1 MSINDEIRARVNV
14 VDVIQ
19 SYNVTLLKAGH
30 NYKALCPFHAERTPS
45 FMVWPDEGRWRCFG
59 SCGEGGDVFS
69 FVMKH
74 ENVDFNTAR
83 KLLAQRAGIEIEA
96 RTPEQIDRDAQ
107 TERLHGL
114 LKETATFFH
123 EQLMKSGAAAHARAY
138 VKKRGLTRETV
149 DRFMIGF
156 APAAWQHALDH
167 LTTLGYSEADVLA
180 AGVAS
185 RSEEG
190 RVYERFRNRLVIP
203 ICDPRGKVIGFGA
216 RALDPDDNPKYLNSP
231 QTAVFDKGRN
241 LFGLDVARRTIRE
254 SETAVIVEGYM
265 DALQAHQAG
274 FTNVVA
280 QMGTALT
287 PPQLDLLTRYARKL
301 ILALDPDTAGAVA
314 TLRELNLAR
323 RQLGSYKASFDP
335 HTGKLH
341 QMSHLRDVD
350 LRVLTVPDGQDPD
363 DLIRDTP
370 AQWPELVAAAQPLTD
385 YVIAMRTAQV
395 TSTTP
400 LADREQI
407 ARDLLPDLLESELD
421 RQRSV
426 QELALR
432 LRINE
437 RDLMAFAQRQRR
449 ESTNSI
455 PALEKQ
461 QRAFANRVEEQRSGS
476 AKDKKNSTNSARTS
490 ARPTVEPEN
499 ARDSGLDMEGYC
511 LAALIQ
517 QPLWWSVANRRLMEL
532 AQTIDGVVPDRPQ
545 GFAAAHGRWLD
556 PLNAEDFTRPD
567 CRALFDWLL
576 PAVEQDELAVLDYL
590 RHAMPGELLTEMD
603 RLLAG
608 PLAPINR
615 PGTWEARELESI
627 RAARLRAG
635 YEDDPAV
642 AESEFIEKALELRR
656 RRLRRDYN
664 ELYFA
669 QCGGYDSPAL
679 RQQLSQCRK
688 ALAVVDGAI
697 DQAKRERSRLTI

>member
-1 MSINDEIRARVNV
+1 MSINDEIRARVNL

-19 SYNVTLLKAGH
+19 SYNVTLHKAGH
-30 NYKALCPFHAERTPS
+30 NYKALCPFHTERTPS

-59 SCGEGGDVFS
+59 SCGEGGDVFG

-83 KLLAQRAGIEIEA
+83 TLLAQRAGIDIEP
-96 RTPEQIDRDAQ
+96 RTPEQADRDAQ
-107 TERLHGL
+107 LDRLRGL

-123 EQLMKSGAAAHARAY
+123 DQLLKAPNAAEARAY
-138 VKKRGLTRETV
+138 VKKRGLKRETV
-149 DRFMIGF
+149 DRFMLGY
-156 APAAWQHALDH
+156 APGGWRHVLDH
-167 LTTLGYSEADVLA
+167 LTTLGYSEADVLD
-180 AGVAS
+180 AGVVS
-185 RSEEG
+185 RSDEG
-190 RVYERFRNRLVIP
+190 RVYERFRNRLIIP
-203 ICDPRGKVIGFGA
+203 IADARGKVIGFGA

-231 QTAVFDKGRN
+231 QTALFDKGRT
-241 LFGLDVARRTIRE
+241 LFVLDAARRTIRE
-254 SETAVIVEGYM
+254 GETAVIVEGYM

-274 FTNVVA
+274 YANVVA

-301 ILALDPDTAGAVA
+301 VLALDPDAAGAVA

-335 HTGKLH
+335 HTGRLH

-350 LRVLTVPDGQDPD
+350 LRVLTLPDGQDPD

-370 AQWPELVAAAQPLTD
+370 EKWPELVANAQPLTD
-385 YVIAMRTAQV
+385 YVIAIRTAHV
-395 TSTTP
+395 TAKTS

-449 ESTNSI
+449 ESTRAE
-455 PALEKQ
+455 PFTAKQ
-461 QRAFANRVEEQRSGS
+461 QRAFANRVDEQR
-476 AKDKKNSTNSARTS
+476 AAPPKADP
-490 ARPTVEPEN
+490 RPPANVPTTPK
-499 ARDSGLDMEGYC
+499 ASPDTGLDMEGYC

-517 QPLWWSVANRRLMEL
+517 QPLWWSVANRHLMQL
-532 AQTIDGVVPDRPQ
+532 APALADSDHT
-545 GFAAAHGRWLD
+545 HESLTTHSHWLG
-556 PLNAEDFTRPD
+556 PLSAEDFTHPD
-567 CRALFDWLL
+567 CRALLDWLA
-576 PAVEQDELAVLDYL
+576 PAVEQDELAALDYM
-590 RHAMPGELLTEMD
+590 RRAMPGELNAELD

-608 PLAPINR
+608 PLASINQ

-627 RAARLRAG
+627 RAARVSAG
-635 YEDDPAV
+635 YEDESAI
-642 AESEFIEKALELRR
+642 AEAEFVEKALELRR
-656 RRLRRDYN
+656 RRLRREHN

-669 QCGGYDSPAL
+669 QCDGYDSPAL
-679 RQQLSQCRK
+679 RQELSSCRK
-688 ALAVVDGAI
+688 ALAVIDGAI
-697 DQAKRERSRLTI
+697 DQAKRERSRLTL

>member
-1 MSINDEIRARVNV
+1 MSVNDEIRARVNL

-19 SYNVTLLKAGH
+19 SYNVTLHKAGH
-30 NYKALCPFHAERTPS
+30 NYKALCPFHTERTPS

-59 SCGEGGDVFS
+59 SCGEGGDVFN

-83 KLLAQRAGIEIEA
+83 TMLAQRAGIEIEV
-96 RTPEQIDRDAQ
+96 RTPEQADRDAQ
-107 TERLHGL
+107 LDRLRGL
-114 LKETATFFH
+114 LKETAAFFH
-123 EQLMKSGAAAHARAY
+123 EQLLKAPGAADARAY
-138 VKKRGLTRETV
+138 VKKRGLKRETL

-156 APAAWQHALDH
+156 APGGWRHALDY
-167 LTTLGYSEADVLA
+167 LTTLGYSEADVLT

-185 RSEEG
+185 RSDEG
-190 RVYERFRNRLVIP
+190 RIYERFRNRLIIP
-203 ICDPRGKVIGFGA
+203 ICDARGKVIGFGA

-231 QTAVFDKGRN
+231 QTALFDKGRN
-241 LFGLDVARRTIRE
+241 LFALDSARRTIRE
-254 SETAVIVEGYM
+254 GETAVIVEGYM

-274 FTNVVA
+274 YTNVVA

-301 ILALDPDTAGAVA
+301 VLALDPDAAGAVA

-335 HTGKLH
+335 HTGRLH

-350 LRVLTVPDGQDPD
+350 LRVLTLPDGQDPD

-370 AQWPELVAAAQPLTD
+370 GRWPELVAAAQPLTD
-385 YVIAMRTAQV
+385 YVIAMRTAHV
-395 TSTTP
+395 TPKTS

-449 ESTNSI
+449 ESTHTE
-455 PALEKQ
+455 PFTAKQ
-461 QRAFANRVEEQRSGS
+461 QRAFANRVDEQHSIKPKADPRASI
-476 AKDKKNSTNSARTS
+476 
-490 ARPTVEPEN
+490 N
-499 ARDSGLDMEGYC
+499 APATPQANRDPGLDMEGYC

-517 QPLWWSVANRRLMEL
+517 QPLWWSVANRHLMQL
-532 AQTIDGVVPDRPQ
+532 APALDLAAIPNHDQD
-545 GFAAAHGRWLD
+545 AAHSHWLG
-556 PLNAEDFTRPD
+556 PLSAEDFTRPD
-567 CRALFDWLL
+567 CRALLDWLG
-576 PAVEQDELAVLDYL
+576 PAVEQDELTPLEYL
-590 RHAMPGELLTEMD
+590 RRSMPGELNTELE

-608 PLAPINR
+608 PLASISR

-627 RAARLRAG
+627 RAARLNAG
-635 YEDDPAV
+635 YEDEAAV
-642 AESEFIEKALELRR
+642 AEVEFVEKALELRR
-656 RRLRRDYN
+656 RRLRREHN

-669 QCGGYDSPAL
+669 QCDGYDSPAL
-679 RQQLSQCRK
+679 RQQLSHCRQ
-688 ALAVVDGAI
+688 ALAVIDGAI
-697 DQAKRERSRLTI
+697 DQAKRDRSRLTI